1 MKRGLRRRLL
11 LGIAVAAALA
21 GATAAVV
28 MAAQPSSAAHHRLS
42 AHRHGGGTLA
52 TAAAY
57 LGLSPAQLRSDLQSG
72 KSLAQVAASAP
83 GKSAAGLI
91 EALEAADRQK
101 LTAAAAA
108 LPERVAA
115 QVKRAGGPH
124 PQARKAGHHG
134 AQRVR
139 TLSVAAQYLGLS
151 TVELQQ
157 DLRSGT
163 SLAQIANS
171 TSGRS
176 AAGLIEAL
184 VTARKAQLAT
194 RVSAGSLTQAKAN
207 GLLPELIARVNAK
220 VNRTP
225 HRHAP
230 ASG

>member
-28 MAAQPSSAAHHRLS
+28 MAAQPSSAPDHRVGAHHRGDG
-42 AHRHGGGTLA
+42 ALA

-57 LGLSPAQLRSDLQSG
+57 LGLGAAQLRSDLQSG
-72 KSLAQVAASAP
+72 KSLAQLAAGDP

-91 EALEAADRQK
+91 AALETADRQK
-101 LTAAAAA
+101 LAEASAA

-115 QVKRAGGPH
+115 QVDRAGGPH
-124 PQARKAGHHG
+124 AGGRKGARRGRA
-134 AQRVR
+134 
-139 TLSVAAQYLGLS
+139 LSVAAQYLGFS
-151 TVELQQ
+151 TAELRQ
-157 DLRSGT
+157 DLQSGM
-163 SLAQIANS
+163 SLARVASS

-184 VTARKAQLAT
+184 VAAKKAQLET
-194 RVSAGSLTQAKAN
+194 LVSAGRLTQLKADER
-207 GLLPELIARVNAK
+207 LPKLVAGVTAK
-220 VNRTP
+220 VNQTP